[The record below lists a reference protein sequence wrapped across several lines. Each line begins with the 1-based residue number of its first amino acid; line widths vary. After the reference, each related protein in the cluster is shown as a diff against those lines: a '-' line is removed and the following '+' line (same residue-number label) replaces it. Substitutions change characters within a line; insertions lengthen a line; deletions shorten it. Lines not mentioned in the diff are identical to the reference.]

1 MLKRNTGA
9 RIRTAANGKFAS
21 AARTREEPSALEG
34 KLVQYAMAG
43 KLEKAARDAVHAQQ
57 EQGLAVTFKRGEQI
71 IKRYPDGREEVL
83 AKVAAA
89 PKYVRPKGVAV
100 LRRK

>member
-1 MLKRNTGA
+1 MT
-9 RIRTAANGKFAS
+9 
-21 AARTREEPSALEG
+21 
-34 KLVQYAMAG
+34 G
-43 KLEKAARDAVHAQQ
+43 KLEKAARDAVRAQQ
-57 EQGLAVTFKRGEQI
+57 EQGLAVTFKRGDQV

-89 PKYVRPKGVAV
+89 PKYVRPKGLAV